1 MGLRTG
7 SVTGSVTFGGLASGI
22 PTNEIIDQILQL
34 ERRPIDLLEG
44 QKEGFES
51 KLSILQD
58 LNTKTLA
65 LRDALR
71 NLDNMTNVRLSTSAS
86 ATEEFTKTTT
96 TTTASSSHEDRAKV
110 TATGLAE
117 SSTIIIEVEQ
127 LARND
132 RHVSAGFSAP
142 TDTITNGTFSVTVN
156 GVTTTLEID
165 GTNNVIVNG
174 VDTGVDTSVAN
185 DTLTGFVEAINASG
199 ANLRGYI
206 VNTNQGG
213 SPYRVYIEGDTGA
226 SEQITFADDLS
237 LNFTQK
243 QNAQNARLA
252 LDPGGGEIDIEGPT
266 NVFTD
271 IIQGV
276 SIEALRTGGQD
287 ITISVTTQSVTN
299 ADAIVSAIQDVV
311 SAYNDVV
318 SLIGEQAEVDPTTNR
333 GGPLIGDSTL
343 VTLKRQLSSIIASQ
357 IGSGSIVSSAQIGIE
372 LDRDGELKL
381 DEDKLRAQLSKSLA
395 DVKSF
400 FAGSGSF
407 ADQLRA
413 ITDTFVDP
421 IEGVLV
427 TRIEGTNTT
436 IADLAQSISDAE
448 ERLDKVEEDLIRQFS
463 ALERI
468 VSDLQQQALFL
479 NQFLLATQRR

>member
-7 SVTGSVTFGGLASGI
+7 SVTGSITFGGLSSGI
-22 PTNEIIDQILQL
+22 PTNEIIDQLLEL

-44 QKEGFES
+44 QKENFQA

-71 NLDNMTNVRLSTSAS
+71 SLDNMTNVGTESFE
-86 ATEEFTKTTT
+86 EEFQKTTI
-96 TTTASSSHEDRAKV
+96 TTTATSSHPDLAKA
-110 TATGLAE
+110 TATGSAQ
-117 SSTIIIEVEQ
+117 SATIKIEVKQ
-127 LARND
+127 LAQND
-132 RHVSAGFSAP
+132 RHVSQGFSSE
-142 TDTITNGTFSVTVN
+142 TSSTITNGTFSVTVN

-174 VDTGVDTSVAN
+174 VDTGIDTSAPN
-185 DTLTGFVEAINASG
+185 DSLTGFVEAINASG
-199 ANLRGYI
+199 ANLRSYI
-206 VNTNQGG
+206 VDTNQGG

-226 SEQITFADDLS
+226 DEQITFGDDRN

-243 QNAQNARLA
+243 QDAQDARLA
-252 LDPGGGEIDIEGPT
+252 LDPGSGEIDIAGPT

-276 SIEALRTGGQD
+276 SIEALQTGGTD
-287 ITISVTTQSVTN
+287 ITINVTTESVTN
-299 ADAIVSAIQDVV
+299 ADSIVAAIQDVV

-318 SLIGEQAEVDPTTNR
+318 SIIGEQAEVDPTTNR

-343 VTLKRQLSSIIASQ
+343 ISLKRQLSNVVASQ
-357 IGSGSIVSSAQIGIE
+357 IGAGTITSAIQIGIE
-372 LDRDGELKL
+372 LDASGNLSI
-381 DEDKLRAQLSKSLA
+381 DEDKLRSKLSSGLD

-413 ITDTFVDP
+413 IADTFVDP
-421 IEGVLV
+421 VTGMLV
-427 TRIEGTNTT
+427 TRIEGTNKS
-436 IADLAQSISDAE
+436 IADLGQSISDAE
-448 ERLDKVEEDLIRQFS
+448 ERLDTVEQELIRQFA

-468 VSDLQQQALFL
+468 ISDLQQQSLFL
-479 NQFLLATQRR
+479 SQFILAIQAR

>member
-7 SVTGSVTFGGLASGI
+7 SLTGSITFGGIASGI
-22 PTNEIIDQILQL
+22 PTNEIIDQLLQL

-44 QKEGFES
+44 QKEDFEG

-71 NLDNMTNVRLSTSAS
+71 NLDNMTNAGTESFE
-86 ATEEFTKTTT
+86 EEFKQTTT
-96 TTTASSSHEDRAKV
+96 TTTANSSHDDRARV
-110 TATGLAE
+110 TATGSAE
-117 SSTIIIEVEQ
+117 SLTMIMEVEA

-132 RHVSAGFSAP
+132 RHVSTGFSAP

-156 GVTTTLEID
+156 GVTTTLEVD

-174 VDTGVDTSVAN
+174 VDTGIITSAPN

-199 ANLRGYI
+199 ANLRSFI
-206 VNTNQGG
+206 VDTGLGG
-213 SPYRVYIEGDTGA
+213 NPYRVYIEGDTGA
-226 SEQITFADDLS
+226 SEQITFGDDLS
-237 LNFTQK
+237 LNFTQ
-243 QNAQNARLA
+243 QQDAQDARLA
-252 LDPGGGEIDIEGPT
+252 LDPGAGEIDISGPT

-276 SIEALRTGGQD
+276 SIEALQAGGQD
-287 ITISVTTQSVTN
+287 ITLNVTTQTVTN

-318 SLIGEQAEVDPTTNR
+318 SIISDQAKVDPTSNR

-357 IGSGSIVSSAQIGIE
+357 IGSGNIDASSQIGIE
-372 LDRDGELKL
+372 LDENGVLKL
-381 DEDKLRAQLSKSLA
+381 DESKLRSELLSSLD

-413 ITDTFVDP
+413 VADTFVDP
-421 IEGVLV
+421 VDGALV
-427 TRIEGTNTT
+427 TRIQGTTDS
-436 IADLAQSISDAE
+436 IAGLVSNIANAE
-448 ERLDKVEEDLIRQFS
+448 ERLIRVEENLVRQFS
-463 ALERI
+463 ALERL
-468 VSDLQQQALFL
+468 VSNLQLQALFL
-479 NQFLLATQRR
+479 NQFLLASQNR

>member
-7 SVTGSVTFGGLASGI
+7 SVTGSITFGGLSSGI
-22 PTNEIIDQILQL
+22 PTNEIIDQLLEL

-44 QKEGFES
+44 QKEDFQA

-71 NLDNMTNVRLSTSAS
+71 SLDNMTNVGTESFE
-86 ATEEFTKTTT
+86 EEFQKTTI
-96 TTTASSSHEDRAKV
+96 TTTATSSHPDLAKV
-110 TATGLAE
+110 TATGSAQ
-117 SSTIIIEVEQ
+117 SATIVIEVEE
-127 LARND
+127 LAQND
-132 RHVSAGFSAP
+132 RHVSQGFSSE
-142 TDTITNGTFSVTVN
+142 TSSTITNGTFSVTVN

-174 VDTGVDTSVAN
+174 VDTGIDTSAPN

-199 ANLRGYI
+199 ANLRSYI
-206 VNTNQGG
+206 VDTGLGG
-213 SPYRVYIEGDTGA
+213 NPYRVYIEGDTGA
-226 SEQITFADDLS
+226 SEQITFGDDLS
-237 LNFTQK
+237 LNFTQQ

-252 LDPGGGEIDIEGPT
+252 LDPGAGEIDIEGPT

-276 SIEALRTGGQD
+276 SIEALQAGGQD
-287 ITISVTTQSVTN
+287 ITLNVTTQTVTN

-318 SLIGEQAEVDPTTNR
+318 SIISDQAKVDPTSNR

-357 IGSGSIVSSAQIGIE
+357 IGSGNIDASSQIGIE
-372 LDRDGELKL
+372 LDENGVLKL
-381 DEDKLRAQLSKSLA
+381 DESKLRSELLSSLD

-413 ITDTFVDP
+413 VADTFVDP
-421 IEGVLV
+421 VDGALV
-427 TRIEGTNTT
+427 TRIQGTTDS
-436 IADLAQSISDAE
+436 IAGLVSNIANAE
-448 ERLDKVEEDLIRQFS
+448 ERLIRVEENLVRQFS
-463 ALERI
+463 ALERL
-468 VSDLQQQALFL
+468 VSDLQLQALFL
-479 NQFLLATQRR
+479 NQFLLASQNR